1 MGRSAQFLDRPRPGA
16 GSWELSN
23 SGLFGV
29 RFLGTGHV
37 RHNVD
42 TADARGD
49 RSVAKNKTSAPPA
62 PDGNQFIRQV
72 LAAAEPRPERS
83 ESYHKKNAYA
93 VRFAD
98 AAAVAMA
105 ADLAPRMRG
114 IEASPK
120 RVATSALGAKQ
131 LDVNFST
138 PATGLAL
145 GISLKSVHIR
155 ETTGAQRY
163 THNKKRNEE
172 ELRIEAIGYHKRQP
186 YAVMVGVLFL
196 PFDSCDDAKAGSSSF
211 GSWVRH
217 LRPYSGRQG
226 PHDDVDRFEKIYIAL
241 YEPDGTDVRFFDVD
255 CAPPKAGRPRRDGPL
270 NGDSS
275 PNLPRRA
282 LSYAEFLEAIHD
294 AYTARN
300 NVEFHWDD
308 GTEDPVDEADDD
320 DE

>member
-1 MGRSAQFLDRPRPGA
+1 MGRSAKFLDRRRLGA
-16 GSWELSN
+16 GSLDLSD
-23 SGLFGV
+23 SGLFGAGV
-29 RFLGTGHV
+29 LGIGHV
-37 RHNVD
+37 RHNAG
-42 TADARGD
+42 TAHTRGYD
-49 RSVAKNKTSAPPA
+49 SVAKNKASAPPA

-83 ESYHKKNAYA
+83 DSYKKKNAYA

-98 AAAVAMA
+98 ATAAAMA

-155 ETTGAQRY
+155 EATGAQRY

-217 LRPYSGRQG
+217 LRPYTGRQG

-270 NGDSS
+270 HGDSG
-275 PNLPRRA
+275 PDLPRRA
-282 LSYAEFLEAIHD
+282 LSYAEFLDAIHD
-294 AYTARN
+294 AYMTRN
-300 NVEFHWDD
+300 KVEFHWDD
-308 GTEDPVDEADDD
+308 GTEDPVDEADD
-320 DE
+320 EEQ

>member
-1 MGRSAQFLDRPRPGA
+1 
-16 GSWELSN
+16 
-23 SGLFGV
+23 
-29 RFLGTGHV
+29 
-37 RHNVD
+37 
-42 TADARGD
+42 
-49 RSVAKNKTSAPPA
+49 VAKKKPSSKPA
-62 PDGNQFIRQV
+62 RDGAKFIAGV
-72 LAAAEPRPERS
+72 LAASVPRPSRS
-83 ESYHKKNAYA
+83 DSWQKKSAYA

-98 AAAVAMA
+98 AAAPAMA

-145 GISLKSVHIR
+145 GISLKYVHIR
-155 ETTGAQRY
+155 EATGAQRY
-163 THNKKRNEE
+163 THNKKRNED

-186 YAVMVGVLFL
+186 YAVMIGVLFL

-226 PHDDVDRFEKIYIAL
+226 PHDDVDRFEKIYVAL

-255 CAPPKAGRPRRDGPL
+255 CAPPKSGRPRRDGPL
-270 NGDSS
+270 CSDPDRG
-275 PNLPRRA
+275 LPRRV
-282 LSYAEFLEAIHD
+282 LSYTEFLDAIHD
-294 AYTARN
+294 AYTSRN
-300 NVEFHWDD
+300 KVEFVWDD
-308 GTEDPVDEADDD
+308 GTEEPLDEDEVDDD
-320 DE
+320 V